1 MSLDRVFT
9 NSGQHL
15 TIFVGEKFDF
25 SMVSDFKV
33 AYSKE
38 TDAVTSIVVDLQ
50 STEYIDSSALGMLLN
65 MRKTLGEHVNSFKI
79 AYAKPQVLKVLEMA
93 RFGKKFEF
101 C

>member
-9 NSGQHL
+9 DNGHQL

-25 SMVSDFKV
+25 SLVSDFKV

-38 TDAVTSIVVDLQ
+38 TQEITSIVIDLQ

-65 MRKTLGEHVNSFKI
+65 MHKTLSSHVNTFKI
-79 AYAKPQVLKVLEMA
+79 AYAKPQVQKVLEMA